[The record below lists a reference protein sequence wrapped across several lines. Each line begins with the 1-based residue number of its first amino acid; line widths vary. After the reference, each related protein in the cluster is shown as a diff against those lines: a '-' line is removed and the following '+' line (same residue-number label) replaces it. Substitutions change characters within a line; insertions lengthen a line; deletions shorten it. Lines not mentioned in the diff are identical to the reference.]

1 MSCLFLQQTSTSHA
15 TPQAR
20 RSSYSQPRGF
30 NRLRYCV
37 MALRAAL
44 SVHMSSNRA
53 EFGHVT
59 WRKTV
64 YGSTT
69 LSFQNNAAAIR
80 PEKMQCNEAAHVI
93 YPFLGAQMCLY
104 RAHTIGCQLEDSL
117 STNEILQ
124 SYSCCLSRADVRW
137 SSYHKLRIERSHQA
151 PTKYCTLASA
161 ISLGQALPGG
171 CIISRT
177 SGEITS
183 CQ

>member
-44 SVHMSSNRA
+44 SIHMSSNRA

-80 PEKMQCNEAAHVI
+80 PEKCNAMRL
-93 YPFLGAQMCLY
+93 PTSSTTFLGAQMCLY

-137 SSYHKLRIERSHQA
+137 SSYHKLRIERICRGSARCHSSV
-151 PTKYCTLASA
+151 TA
-161 ISLGQALPGG
+161 ISYRIQIPVELV
-171 CIISRT
+171 R
-177 SGEITS
+177 
-183 CQ
+183 